1 MSDASPAKST
11 ASSSDVTASGVSSS
25 NDTHTP
31 ARASAQRDL
40 HAQRLKLAESLLP
53 QSILR
58 NIGDRNYDK
67 RKNACVELEG
77 LVHTLN
83 KGVPA
88 SDGSISVSSNK
99 GKGVD
104 GSSDSASALMLN
116 NDDKLPH
123 IISLLGET
131 YACSTNSHQRK
142 GGLIGLAACA
152 IGLKTDTPK
161 YLNLLLPPVLHC
173 FDDPES
179 RVRYYACEAMYN
191 ILKIARRHALA
202 YFKAVFDGLC
212 KLFADVD
219 VDVKNGAQLLNRL
232 VKDIVT
238 ESDTE
243 FDVDLFMPL
252 LQKYLKMSNPYI
264 RQLLVGWIV
273 SLDSSPHVDML
284 ARLPIYLGGLFDMLS
299 DTNRE
304 IRQAA
309 DSTLSEF
316 LSEIKLAHEVNFAA
330 ITDILVPQCHSNQK
344 FNRLTG
350 ITWLHDFIG
359 IGGSQLSPLYAKFL
373 GATLHCISDAAE
385 EIRSVAE
392 AANHGLL
399 NLVQETPGSIDL
411 DTLLGVTA
419 SCMGDSNKD
428 TRYASL
434 QWVRMLLDR
443 NHSDMLVHV
452 NMLMPLL
459 MKRLLDEDDEVVLL
473 DLEVLARIARHESQF
488 EAVLAEILAMF
499 RETREL
505 LDTHGSL
512 VVRKLCVLLSP
523 EKVYLAFSGLL
534 SRENDLEFTSLVVQN
549 LNIILFT
556 APELVGLRNMLK
568 EAWVVNAS
576 AASRTLFDTLYRS
589 WCHSPV
595 SVLSLCLLSQAYDL
609 SSDLVMRFSEIEVTV
624 GFLMGIDKL
633 VQLLES
639 PIFLQLRLHL
649 LGNGSAFK
657 PALLKTL
664 YGVLMLLPQSSAY
677 TTLRDRLA
685 AASQLQIALSAGES
699 HGKNHQRKPSGN
711 PGSSLSNGDFS
722 HLLRHFSDVQTMH
735 MEARRRAIMQR
746 SLLRESNQ
754 E

>member
-1 MSDASPAKST
+1 MADAAST
-11 ASSSDVTASGVSSS
+11 TSSASASVTASTPSMASSPSRPKS
-25 NDTHTP
+25 NTV
-31 ARASAQRDL
+31 QRDL

-67 RKNACVELEG
+67 RKAAAVELEQ
-77 LVHTLN
+77 LVNTLN
-83 KGVPA
+83 TAPSAG
-88 SDGSISVSSNK
+88 GSTSSSAERSL
-99 GKGVD
+99 
-104 GSSDSASALMLN
+104 SSSTDAESNTLKLAD
-116 NDDKLPH
+116 DDKLPH

-142 GGLIGLAACA
+142 GGLIGLAGCA
-152 IGLKTDTPK
+152 IGTKSDAPK

-191 ILKIARRHALA
+191 ILKVTRKHCLA
-202 YFKAVFDGLC
+202 YFKAIFDGLC

-219 VDVKNGAQLLNRL
+219 VDVKNGANLLNRL

-243 FDVDLFMPL
+243 FNVDLFMPL

-264 RQLLVGWIV
+264 RQLLVGWI
-273 SLDSSPHVDML
+273 SALDSVPQIDML
-284 ARLPIYLGGLFDMLS
+284 ARLPIFLGGLFDMLS

-309 DSTLSEF
+309 DSSLAEF
-316 LSEIKLAHEVNFAA
+316 LSEIKTAVQVDFAA
-330 ITDILVPQCHSNQK
+330 ITEILVPQCRSSQK

-359 IGGSQLSPLYAKFL
+359 IGGPRLSGLYANFL
-373 GATLHCISDAAE
+373 VAILHCISDSAE
-385 EIRSVAE
+385 EIRGVAE
-392 AANHGLL
+392 SASRGLL
-399 NLVQETPGSIDL
+399 NLVHETPGEIDIVGLL
-411 DTLLGVTA
+411 DVTA
-419 SCMGDSNKD
+419 ASMDNDNKD

-434 QWVRMLLDR
+434 LWIRMLLDR
-443 NHSDMLVHV
+443 NPTDMLAHV
-452 NMLMPLL
+452 DMLMPLL
-459 MKRLLDEDDEVVLL
+459 LKRLIDTDDEVVLL
-473 DLEVLARIARHESQF
+473 DLEVLARIAKHETQF
-488 EAVLAEILAMF
+488 AGVLSEILSMF
-499 RETREL
+499 RATREL

-512 VVRKLCVLLSP
+512 VVRKLCVLLP
-523 EKVYLAFSGLL
+523 PQKVYVTFAGLL
-534 SRENDLEFTSLVVQN
+534 TREADLEFISLVVEN

-556 APELVGLRNMLK
+556 APELGALRKVLK
-568 EAWVVNAS
+568 DSWTAKAENGARA
-576 AASRTLFDTLYRS
+576 LFATLYKS

-595 SVLSLCLLSQAYDL
+595 SVLSLCLLAQAYDL
-609 SSDLVMRFSEIEVTV
+609 SSCLVMRFSEIEVTV

-649 LGNGSAFK
+649 LGSGGDFR
-657 PALLKTL
+657 PALLKAL
-664 YGVLMLLPQSSAY
+664 YGILMLLPQSAAY
-677 TTLRDRLA
+677 TTLRDRLS
-685 AASQLQIALSAGES
+685 AASQLQVALNAGGASVSSKDDAKRRAAASAS
-699 HGKNHQRKPSGN
+699 D
-711 PGSSLSNGDFS
+711 GSRHVD
-722 HLLRHFSDVQTMH
+722 LLRHFSQVQSVH
-735 MEARRRAIMQR
+735 ADARERALKQR
-746 SLLRESNQ
+746 SLVEGGNQ